1 MQTDISVNKTAAYKL
16 VGIQFVITILI
27 ALSIFILFTT
37 VAAYSVILGGLAYI
51 LPNAYFVR
59 FAFRGSGQQTPH
71 TILRW
76 FYVGEAGKLVLTGV
90 IFALCFA
97 LVKPLNVIAL
107 FVTYI
112 LMIIVNLAGLGI
124 NRKGFS
130 GPH

>member
-1 MQTDISVNKTAAYKL
+1 MQTDISANKTAAYKL

-27 ALSIFILFTT
+27 ALLIFIFFTT
-37 VAAYSVILGGLAYI
+37 VAAYSVLLGGLAYI
-51 LPNAYFVR
+51 LPNAYFIR
-59 FAFRGSGQQTPH
+59 FAFRESGQQTPH

-76 FYVGEAGKLVLTGV
+76 FYLGEAGKLVLTGV

-97 LVKPLNVIAL
+97 LVKPLNVIAI

-112 LMIIVNLAGLGI
+112 LMIIVNLAGLEI

-130 GPH
+130 GTH